1 MAIIHQPGLFS
12 WEQVDA
18 ASDMDRLRRVLE
30 ALPDE
35 ALMLALE
42 AERNGKRDDYPLRA
56 VWNSL
61 VAGVVF
67 QHASVESLR
76 RELMRNAEL
85 RQVCGFDP
93 LAGMEAVPPSWVY
106 TRLFNKLIAHQ
117 ADVDAMFDALV
128 ERLRV
133 LLPGL
138 GAHLAVDS
146 KGVDSHG
153 RPNDKTDPDGRRD
166 VDADW
171 GTKTYKGVRKDGTAW
186 EKIMRWFGYKIHL
199 IIDAVYELPLGYMVT
214 RASANDSP
222 HLLPLV
228 EKLDAR
234 HPEVAEQAQ
243 SLAADMAYDAQDNL
257 KDLYDTY
264 GIKPIIDARHLW
276 KDEPELP
283 RPLYPDR
290 VDTIFHTEAGEVLCR
305 RRDDQPEEKDNYTPM
320 VFEGFEADRACLKYR
335 CPAAAKGWPCPQRG
349 LCNGGHH
356 TEHGRIVRIPLDTNR
371 RTFTPLPRHTPS
383 WQRHYDRRSAVER
396 VNSRLDVSFGFE
408 RHYIRGIKK
417 MTFRT
422 AFALVIM
429 LALAVGWIEAGHPER
444 MRSLCA
450 SQA

>member
-42 AERNGKRDDYPLRA
+42 AERRGKRDDYPVRA
-56 VWNSL
+56 VWNSV
-61 VAGVVF
+61 VAGIVF
-67 QHASVESLR
+67 QHNGTQSLR

-93 LAGMEAVPPSWVY
+93 MRGMKAVPLPCVY
-106 TRLFNKLIAHQ
+106 TRLYHKLIAHQ
-117 ADVDAMFDALV
+117 ADVDAMFDVLV
-128 ERLRV
+128 DRLRV

-138 GAHLAVDS
+138 GRHLAVDS

-153 RPNDKTDPDGRRD
+153 KPTQKTETDGRRD
-166 VDADW
+166 TDADW
-171 GTKTYKGVRKDGTAW
+171 GTKTYKGVRADGTAW
-186 EKIMRWFGYKIHL
+186 EKIKHWFGYKIHL
-199 IIDAVYELPLGYMVT
+199 IIDAVHELPLGYAVT
-214 RASANDSP
+214 KASANDSP

-228 EKLDAR
+228 EGLEAR
-234 HPEVAEQAQ
+234 HPEVAGEAQ
-243 SLAADMAYDAQDNL
+243 SLAADMAYDAEDIL
-257 KDLYDTY
+257 KGLYDIH
-264 GIKPIIDARHLW
+264 GIKPIIDARRCW
-276 KDEPELP
+276 KEDPGLP

-290 VDTIFHTEAGEVLCR
+290 VDTIFHTEAGQVLCR
-305 RRDDQPEEKDNYTPM
+305 RRDDQPVERDNYTPM
-320 VFEGFEADRACLKYR
+320 VFEGFEAGRSGLKYH
-335 CPAAAKGWPCPQRG
+335 CPAVVKGWPCPQRH
-349 LCNGGHH
+349 LCNGGRH

-371 RTFTPLPRHTPS
+371 RAFVPLPRHTPS
-383 WQRHYDRRSAVER
+383 WERHYDRRSAVER

-408 RHYIRGIKK
+408 RHYVRGIKK

-444 MRSLCA
+444 MRSLCKR
-450 SQA
+450 

>member
-12 WEQVDA
+12 WEQADA

-42 AERNGKRDDYPLRA
+42 AQRNGKRDDYPLRA

-85 RQVCGFDP
+85 RQLCGFDP

-117 ADVDAMFDALV
+117 ADVDAMFDMLA

-133 LLPGL
+133 LLPDL
-138 GAHLAVDS
+138 GTHLAVDS

-153 RPNDKTDPDGRRD
+153 KPTDKTDPDGRRD
-166 VDADW
+166 SDADW
-171 GTKTYKGVRKDGTAW
+171 GTKTYSGVRKDGTAW
-186 EKIMRWFGYKIHL
+186 EKVMHWFGYKIHL
-199 IIDAVYELPLGYMVT
+199 IIDAVYELPLGYIVT

-222 HLLPLV
+222 YLLPLV
-228 EKLDAR
+228 ERLEAG
-234 HPEVAEQAQ
+234 HSEVADQAQ
-243 SLAADMAYDAQDNL
+243 SLAADMAYDAQDNIKSL
-257 KDLYDTY
+257 FDLY
-264 GIKPIIDARHLW
+264 GIKPIVDTRHMW

-283 RPLYPDR
+283 RPLHPDR
-290 VDTIFHTEAGEVLCR
+290 VDTIFHTEAGQVLCR
-305 RRDDQPEEKDNYTPM
+305 RRDDQPEEKDNHTPM
-320 VFEGFEADRACLKYR
+320 VFEGFEADRSCLKYR
-335 CPAAAKGWPCPQRG
+335 CPAAVKGWPCTQRD

-371 RTFTPLPRHTPS
+371 RTFVPLPRHTPS
-383 WQRHYDRRSAVER
+383 WERHYDRRSAVER

-408 RHYIRGIKK
+408 RHFIRGIKK

-450 SQA
+450 NQA

>member
-42 AERNGKRDDYPLRA
+42 AERKGKRDDYPLRA

-61 VAGVVF
+61 IAGVVF
-67 QHASVESLR
+67 QHEGVESLR

-93 LAGMEAVPPSWVY
+93 LLGIKAVPPPWVY
-106 TRLFNKLIAHQ
+106 TRLYCKLIAHQ
-117 ADVDAMFDALV
+117 EDVDAMFDTLV

-133 LLPGL
+133 LLPDL
-138 GAHLAVDS
+138 GTHLAVDS

-153 RPNDKTDPDGRRD
+153 RPTDKTDPDGRRD
-166 VDADW
+166 LDADW
-171 GTKTYKGVRKDGTAW
+171 GTKTYSGVRKDGTAW

-199 IIDAVYELPLGYMVT
+199 IIDAVYELPLGYIVT
-214 RASANDSP
+214 KASANDCP

-228 EKLDAR
+228 ENLDAR
-234 HPEVAEQAQ
+234 HSELGGRAR
-243 SLAADMAYDAQDNL
+243 SLAADMAYDAEDNL
-257 KDLYDTY
+257 KDLFELY
-264 GIKPIIDARHLW
+264 GIKPVIGARHLW
-276 KDEPELP
+276 RDEPELP
-283 RPLYPDR
+283 RLLHPDR

-305 RRDDQPEEKDNYTPM
+305 RRGDQPAEKDNYTPM
-320 VFEGFEADRACLKYR
+320 IFEGFEADRSCLKYR
-335 CPAAAKGWPCPQRG
+335 CPAAVKGWPCPQRD

-371 RTFTPLPRHTPS
+371 RTFVPLPRHTPS
-383 WQRHYDRRSAVER
+383 WERHYDRRSAVER

-408 RHYIRGIKK
+408 RHFIRGIKK

-422 AFALVIM
+422 VFALVIM
-429 LALAVGWIEAGHPER
+429 LALAVGWTEAGHPER

-450 SQA
+450 NKA